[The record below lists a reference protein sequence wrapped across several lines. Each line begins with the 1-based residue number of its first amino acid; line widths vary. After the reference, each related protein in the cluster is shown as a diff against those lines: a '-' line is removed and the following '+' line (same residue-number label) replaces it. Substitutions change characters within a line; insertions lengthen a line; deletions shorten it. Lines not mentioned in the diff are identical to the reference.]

1 MTQLI
6 LLVEIAPEL
15 SIVGDPPT
23 AFVGSLYSYTFTAAE
38 GTPPYQWALA
48 DSTLPSGWSLNATT
62 GVLSHAGSVVDGDAF
77 SFTVRCRDAVLVE
90 SLKSCVIK
98 IRQPLLLATDGE
110 KS

>member
-15 SIVGDPPT
+15 AILGDPPT
-23 AFVGSLYSYTFTAAE
+23 AFVGSAYSYTFTAVE
-38 GTPPYQWALA
+38 GTPPYQWSLA

-62 GVLSHAGSVVDGDAF
+62 GVLSYAGTVVDGHPF

-90 SLKSCVIK
+90 SVKSCAIE
-98 IRQPLLLATDGE
+98 IRQPLQLATSGE
-110 KS
+110 QR